1 MKSLIIK
8 DLYNIGHN
16 IKSMI
21 LILLVFA
28 FIIVPSSGP
37 QSYIIVSGILCS
49 MMLTTTFSFD
59 SSSHWTSYAMAMP
72 LTKKDLIKGK
82 FIILLI
88 FSAFGVITGL
98 LFAVIGSIILH
109 QFTFDAE
116 TIITF
121 LFITLVGFIISDI
134 FGSTSIPLV
143 FRFGAENGRML
154 LLISFIIPLGICFII
169 YEFLLLI
176 GVTINDNFM
185 SIVLYCSPLLAIAWN
200 YVMYII
206 SYKTLEQTEL

>member
-59 SSSHWTSYAMAMP
+59 SRLSLDILCNGYA
-72 LTKKDLIKGK
+72 
-82 FIILLI
+82 
-88 FSAFGVITGL
+88 S
-98 LFAVIGSIILH
+98 
-109 QFTFDAE
+109 
-116 TIITF
+116 
-121 LFITLVGFIISDI
+121 
-134 FGSTSIPLV
+134 
-143 FRFGAENGRML
+143 N
-154 LLISFIIPLGICFII
+154 
-169 YEFLLLI
+169 
-176 GVTINDNFM
+176 
-185 SIVLYCSPLLAIAWN
+185 
-200 YVMYII
+200 
-206 SYKTLEQTEL
+206 